1 MLLTDPGVPMPEG
14 VTVDNGVRVDR
25 LIAKIGLAESNS
37 DGLRKIK
44 AGAVHING
52 ERVTD
57 MLYTGPLDD
66 LLIQVGKN
74 WRRVK
79 G

>member
-1 MLLTDPGVPMPEG
+1 MPEG
-14 VTVDNGVRVDR
+14 VVAENGLRVER
-25 LIAKIGLAESNS
+25 LLAKIGLAESNS
-37 DGLRKIK
+37 DGVRKIK
-44 AGAVHING
+44 AGAVQING
-52 ERVTD
+52 ERIKEV
-57 MLYTGPLDD
+57 LYSGPLDD